1 MKNEYAV
8 LLSETVPGVIKSEE
22 EYERTMEIVNRLM
35 DKERLSPDELK
46 LLELLAVLVE
56 NYEKEAFPI
65 KTKTTPR
72 SRLLF
77 LMEAN
82 DLKQAD
88 LVDLFGSSGRV
99 SQVVNG
105 KREISKE
112 QAKRL
117 SERFNVSAALFI

>member
-1 MKNEYAV
+1 MSNGYKE
-8 LLSETVPGVIKSEE
+8 LLIEAIPGVIKSED
-22 EYERTMEIVNRLM
+22 EYERMMGIVNNLI
-35 DKERLSPDELK
+35 DKEELSPDESR
-46 LLELLAVLVE
+46 LLELLALLVE
-56 NYEKEAFPI
+56 TYESEAFPM
-65 KTKTTPR
+65 KTQTTPR
-72 SRLLF
+72 SRLKF

-88 LVDLFGSSGRV
+88 LVDVFGSSGRV

-117 SERFNVSAALFI
+117 AERFNVSVAMFI

>member
-1 MKNEYAV
+1 MNNRYKE
-8 LLSETVPGVIKSEE
+8 LLIEAIPGVIKSED
-22 EYERTMEIVNRLM
+22 EYERMMGIINNLI
-35 DKERLSPDELK
+35 DKEELSPDESR
-46 LLELLAVLVE
+46 LLELLALLVE
-56 NYEKEAFPI
+56 SYESEAFPL
-65 KTKTTPR
+65 KTQTTPR
-72 SRLLF
+72 SRLKF

-88 LVDLFGSSGRV
+88 LVDVFGSSGRV

-117 SERFNVSAALFI
+117 AERFNVSVAMFT